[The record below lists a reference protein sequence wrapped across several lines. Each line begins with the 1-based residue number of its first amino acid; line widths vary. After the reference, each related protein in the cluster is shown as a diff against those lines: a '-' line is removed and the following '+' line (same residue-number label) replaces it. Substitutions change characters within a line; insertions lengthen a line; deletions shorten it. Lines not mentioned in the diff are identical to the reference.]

1 MKCTIV
7 RTGLNSVEFKTV
19 NGVNVKINFSS
30 KDNYSHNTHKIKKI
44 CSFILGNREVTAVM
58 VKQNLHCNKNVMK
71 KVDKKTDT
79 PFASNRKA

>member
-30 KDNYSHNTHKIKKI
+30 KDNYAVEDNVTSNLLMSYEDRIKR
-44 CSFILGNREVTAVM
+44 SAEDFI
-58 VKQNLHCNKNVMK
+58 
-71 KVDKKTDT
+71 
-79 PFASNRKA
+79 

>member
-30 KDNYSHNTHKIKKI
+30 KDNYAAEDNVTSNLLMSYEDRIKR
-44 CSFILGNREVTAVM
+44 SAEDFI
-58 VKQNLHCNKNVMK
+58 
-71 KVDKKTDT
+71 
-79 PFASNRKA
+79 